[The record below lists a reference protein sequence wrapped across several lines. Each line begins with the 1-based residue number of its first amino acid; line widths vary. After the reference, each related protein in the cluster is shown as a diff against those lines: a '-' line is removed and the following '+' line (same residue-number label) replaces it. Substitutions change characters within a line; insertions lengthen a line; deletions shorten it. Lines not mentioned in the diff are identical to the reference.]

1 LEQSLLLRVSSIG
14 TMMMGFSFYLSRMYL
29 YLSSVYLVNMALLY
43 FELFL
48 QASVRDAAMNT
59 LVEIY
64 RHVGERVRVDLQ
76 RKGQKLLKKFHF
88 YRPVHNLGDPDR
100 IVQIRLQVEFCS

>member
-1 LEQSLLLRVSSIG
+1 MCFFFLN
-14 TMMMGFSFYLSRMYL
+14 TDYGFFFVLKKRYL
-29 YLSSVYLVNMALLY
+29 YLVNIALFY
-43 FELFL
+43 FELF

-76 RKGQKLLKKFHF
+76 RKGQKLVENSTY
-88 YRPVHNLGDPDR
+88 YRPIHNFMRSG
-100 IVQIRLQVEFCS
+100 

>member
-1 LEQSLLLRVSSIG
+1 MN
-14 TMMMGFSFYLSRMYL
+14 T
-29 YLSSVYLVNMALLY
+29 ALFY
-43 FELFL
+43 FELF

-76 RKGQKLLKKFHF
+76 RKGQKLVENSTF
-88 YRPVHNLGDPDR
+88 YRSITKLGDPAR
-100 IVQIRLQVEFCS
+100 MVQILLQVDFCS

>member
-1 LEQSLLLRVSSIG
+1 MIV
-14 TMMMGFSFYLSRMYL
+14 FPFYLRRMYL
-29 YLSSVYLVNMALLY
+29 YLSSVYLVNTALFY
-43 FELFL
+43 FGLF

-76 RKGQKLLKKFHF
+76 RKGQKL
-88 YRPVHNLGDPDR
+88 
-100 IVQIRLQVEFCS
+100 VEN

>member
-1 LEQSLLLRVSSIG
+1 
-14 TMMMGFSFYLSRMYL
+14 M
-29 YLSSVYLVNMALLY
+29 
-43 FELFL
+43 L

-76 RKGQKLLKKFHF
+76 RKGSEACQILVVSEVLSIMHYK
-88 YRPVHNLGDPDR
+88 GD
-100 IVQIRLQVEFCS
+100 IY

>member
-1 LEQSLLLRVSSIG
+1 MR
-14 TMMMGFSFYLSRMYL
+14 FK
-29 YLSSVYLVNMALLY
+29 
-43 FELFL
+43 LF

-76 RKGQKLLKKFHF
+76 RKGQKL
-88 YRPVHNLGDPDR
+88 
-100 IVQIRLQVEFCS
+100 VEN

>member
-1 LEQSLLLRVSSIG
+1 MIV
-14 TMMMGFSFYLSRMYL
+14 FPFYLRRMYL
-29 YLSSVYLVNMALLY
+29 YLSSVYLVNTALFY
-43 FELFL
+43 FELF

-76 RKGQKLLKKFHF
+76 RKGQELVK
-88 YRPVHNLGDPDR
+88 D
-100 IVQIRLQVEFCS
+100 Q